1 MGASGHRMI
10 AGGNSVVALAI
21 TPEPLVDNPTP
32 CVMVWVGAPHDDT
45 GVAQNTSVA
54 RLGPAG
60 GERIQLATG
69 DMGGFYIP
77 ICDANLLYIDV
88 GTNADSV
95 DYVIFA

>member
-54 RLGPAG
+54 RLGPRGRGADTTCHG
-60 GERIQLATG
+60 RHGRI
-69 DMGGFYIP
+69 
-77 ICDANLLYIDV
+77 LYPDL
-88 GTNADSV
+88 
-95 DYVIFA
+95 